1 MAATVAAI
9 ASATYMTSRHC
20 RRSRDDERSAA
31 SVRPTNPAALVQF
44 KASLP
49 VVFQGNNPPS
59 IAVRRFQA
67 LVAAV
72 RVSLDTLGQ
81 DRQHA
86 PINERCG

>member
-1 MAATVAAI
+1 M
-9 ASATYMTSRHC
+9 
-20 RRSRDDERSAA
+20 
-31 SVRPTNPAALVQF
+31 QF